1 MPASRAESRAR
12 LLLGDEL
19 VEDVPFCRA
28 SFAEA
33 RSNWSTE
40 TVGRSTV
47 STTLLALA
55 RSPSLSSSHSRPLS
69 GSAFT
74 STTKSNCLSVHC
86 GLVGFCVRTLQALS
100 ANPKLPCG
108 KRSTRHQARDAAP
121 HSSSSAHGSEENAG
135 LSGES
140 GESGALMRG
149 IKAYGLP
156 TSAHLLA
163 SRSVTK
169 LEIPSNNFENKK
181 RTQSSLL
188 HFRVFG
194 LPIARIPGEAK
205 LRQVEPLPL
214 QHRPLHLHRIVPA
227 REVVQPGPRA
237 PREAW

>member
-100 ANPKLPCG
+100 ASPKLPCG

-149 IKAYGLP
+149 IRLTVCPRARTCWHPDPLQNLRSRV
-156 TSAHLLA
+156 TTLRIRSEHRAALL
-163 SRSVTK
+163 
-169 LEIPSNNFENKK
+169 L
-181 RTQSSLL
+181 
-188 HFRVFG
+188 FRVFG
-194 LPIARIPGEAK
+194 LPIARIPGKAE
-205 LRQVEPLPL
+205 LRQVEPLAL
-214 QHRPLHLHRIVPA
+214 QHRPLHLHRIVPP